1 MNIYQVS
8 RRARTVAAL
17 FLVGVAPTTDLL
29 FAQPSRN
36 FLQRAFESA
45 SFAGQ
50 PLLSPVAPGF
60 SLAVAGRELDVQ
72 RTSQANV
79 ARLTAAGIPLQFEL
93 RYERQAGIDL
103 YRIRH
108 ASGTQLRGEQVRFE
122 WRFPDAY
129 NESMT
134 FDTGA
139 LQGQPLFLPNGKV
152 PDNQFT
158 NWGSLFYN
166 RE

>member
-1 MNIYQVS
+1 MLGAEEHGPG
-8 RRARTVAAL
+8 R
-17 FLVGVAPTTDLL
+17 
-29 FAQPSRN
+29 FASAGAGPLSAQTPRN
-36 FLQRAFESA
+36 FLRRAFETA
-45 SFAGQ
+45 SRGDQ
-50 PLLSPVAPGF
+50 PLLSPLAPGF
-60 SLAVAGRELDVQ
+60 SLTVASRELDVQ

-79 ARLTAAGIPLQFEL
+79 VRLTAEGIPLQFEA

-108 ASGTQLRGEQVRFE
+108 APGTELRGEQVRFE
-122 WRFPDAY
+122 WRFPEAC

-139 LQGQPLFLPNGKV
+139 LQGQPLYLPDGRV

-158 NWGSLFYN
+158 ELGIPVL
-166 RE
+166 

>member
-1 MNIYQVS
+1 MNIHHVS
-8 RRARTVAAL
+8 RRARDLAAL
-17 FLVGVAPTTDLL
+17 LLGLVLTPGPLPAQAP
-29 FAQPSRN
+29 RN
-36 FLQRAFESA
+36 FLQRAFENA
-45 SFAGQ
+45 FPGAQ
-50 PLLSPVAPGF
+50 PLLSPLAPGV
-60 SLAVAGRELDVQ
+60 SLTVASRELDVQ

-79 ARLTAAGIPLQFEL
+79 VRLTAAGIPLQFEL

-108 ASGTQLRGEQVRFE
+108 ASGTELRGEQVRFE
-122 WRFPDAY
+122 WRFPEAY

-139 LQGQPLFLPNGKV
+139 LQGQLLYLPDGKV

-158 NWGSLFYN
+158 NC
-166 RE
+166 